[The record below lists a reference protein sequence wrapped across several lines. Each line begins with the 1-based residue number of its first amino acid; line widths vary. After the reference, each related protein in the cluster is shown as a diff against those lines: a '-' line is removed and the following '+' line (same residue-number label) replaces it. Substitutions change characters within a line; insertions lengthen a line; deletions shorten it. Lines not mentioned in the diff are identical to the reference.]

1 MLKYKVIEIFTSE
14 EARWQGRP
22 LIETIVQCVRDMK
35 IAARCLVTR
44 AIEGCYENGEMATGR
59 LEILSYNMPLRIV
72 IVMPAFEFDRILP
85 KIEEMVTDGIVAVQN
100 LEVVS
105 HKTRRSLIPRHAR
118 VRDIMSPSPKK
129 VKTSTPLSEVVR
141 LLLSSVFTGVPV
153 VDENDR
159 PVGVITQGDLIY
171 KAGMP
176 MRLGLLAES
185 NGDKMAA
192 VLESLVSKQT
202 EEVMTRPAI
211 SIEEDRWAT
220 EAVDL
225 MINKR
230 VKRLPVVNSHGKLV
244 GMLSRID
251 IFRTIMKE
259 APDWNAFKEQNIE
272 VGNLHLVSDIMRRDT
287 QAVLPETPIEEV
299 MRIIDS
305 NDIQRVTVVDKEGR
319 FLGLISDRDLLATF
333 STEHQEGIWDYFIS
347 KIPFTER
354 GRRHREL
361 REHLRARTAA
371 EVMNT
376 NIVTVQEDSTID
388 EAIRFMTER
397 ALKRLPVIDSEGK
410 FKGMISRDS
419 LLRTGFG
426 HGG

>member
-1 MLKYKVIEIFTSE
+1 
-14 EARWQGRP
+14 
-22 LIETIVQCVRDMK
+22 
-35 IAARCLVTR
+35 
-44 AIEGCYENGEMATGR
+44 
-59 LEILSYNMPLRIV
+59 
-72 IVMPAFEFDRILP
+72 
-85 KIEEMVTDGIVAVQN
+85 
-100 LEVVS
+100 
-105 HKTRRSLIPRHAR
+105 
-118 VRDIMSPSPKK
+118 
-129 VKTSTPLSEVVR
+129 
-141 LLLSSVFTGVPV
+141 
-153 VDENDR
+153 
-159 PVGVITQGDLIY
+159 
-171 KAGMP
+171 